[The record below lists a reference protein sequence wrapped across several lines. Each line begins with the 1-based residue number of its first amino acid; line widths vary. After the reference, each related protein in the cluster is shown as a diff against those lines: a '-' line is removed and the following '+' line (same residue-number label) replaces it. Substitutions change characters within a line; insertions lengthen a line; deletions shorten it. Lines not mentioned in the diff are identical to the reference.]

1 MPLTLYFH
9 PLSSYCHKVLIALYD
24 TGVPFTPRMT
34 NLGDPADRAALTALW
49 PMSKF
54 PVLVDAARSRTVP
67 ESSIVIEYLA
77 QHFPAAA
84 PLLPPDAD
92 ARLQVR
98 LWDRVCDQYVMTP
111 MQKIVADRLRAD
123 GERDA
128 RGVADARAL
137 LRQAY
142 EMLERQLAGR
152 TWLAS
157 DGFSLADCAAWPALF
172 YATILEPA
180 PPVACRTAGLFRA
193 AVAAAIGA
201 AHAARSPALPGRLS
215 VQGTGASALPAGP
228 GVAAPG
234 GPGTAPA
241 THRRRARTLPT
252 SQAAPARRARTAP
265 PADWR
270 SHHKGAKQWNR

>member
-9 PLSSYCHKVLIALYD
+9 PLSSYCHKALIALYD

-54 PVLVDAARSRTVP
+54 PVLVDTARNRTVP

-84 PLLPPDAD
+84 PLLPADAD

-111 MQKIVADRLRAD
+111 MQKIVADRLRGE

-142 EMLERQLAGR
+142 EMLERQLASR
-152 TWLAS
+152 AWLAS
-157 DGFSLADCAAWPALF
+157 DDFSLADCAAWPALF

-180 PPVACRTAGLFRA
+180 PPS
-193 AVAAAIGA
+193 
-201 AHAARSPALPGRLS
+201 HAALLAYFERLLQRPA
-215 VQGTGASALPAGP
+215 VQ
-228 GVAAPG
+228 
-234 GPGTAPA
+234 
-241 THRRRARTLPT
+241 RTLREAQPYLDYFPFEELVPARFLP
-252 SQAAPARRARTAP
+252 SQA
-265 PADWR
+265 
-270 SHHKGAKQWNR
+270 